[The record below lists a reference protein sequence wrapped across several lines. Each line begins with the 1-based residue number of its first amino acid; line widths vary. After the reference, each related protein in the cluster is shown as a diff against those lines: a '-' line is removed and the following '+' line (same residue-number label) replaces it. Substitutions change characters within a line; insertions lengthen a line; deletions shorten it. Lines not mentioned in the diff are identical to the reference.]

1 MSLKYKS
8 CSHMN
13 KMPGLVFFFLF
24 WGCCALSSERT
35 CFGSKN
41 VRRGE
46 DYLNKGLEAEIVENS
61 NNKSLGYQLVGL
73 GLLPIRRFG
82 TAQYK
87 LNAS

>member
-1 MSLKYKS
+1 
-8 CSHMN
+8 MN
-13 KMPGLVFFFLF
+13 KMPGLVFFFF

-61 NNKSLGYQLVGL
+61 NNKVWGIS
-73 GLLPIRRFG
+73 
-82 TAQYK
+82 
-87 LNAS
+87 